1 MRLGVNLTVLIV
13 EDSAYGMIRW
23 KQEVDG
29 FPDFGM
35 SFGNPDFVAYAAA
48 YGAHG
53 TRVGSA
59 AELAPALKK
68 AIAAGGVQLVVAPI
82 DYSENRR
89 VLKAIQDG
97 ED

>member
-1 MRLGVNLTVLIV
+1 
-13 EDSAYGMIRW
+13 MIRW
-23 KQEVDG
+23 KQDVDG

-48 YGAHG
+48 YGANG

-59 AELAPALKK
+59 DELAPALET
-68 AIAAGGVQLVVAPI
+68 ALAAGGVQLVVAPI

-89 VLKAIQDG
+89 VLKPIQDG

>member
-1 MRLGVNLTVLIV
+1 
-13 EDSAYGMIRW
+13 
-23 KQEVDG
+23 
-29 FPDFGM
+29 M

-59 AELAPALKK
+59 DELAPALEK
-68 AIAAGGVQLVVAPI
+68 AHAAGGVQLVVAPI